1 MAWNNRG
8 LVKTFK
14 TDTDLSAKKYF
25 IVQLDANDDAILSG
39 VGASIVPLGVLTED
53 VASGAVT
60 AAYVGVCLNG
70 ITEVSAG
77 GGFRAGEY
85 VASDASGEAVQAS
98 SGDYIL
104 GMAMEDAL
112 TGDIVA
118 VDLTSKGSQLN

>member
-60 AAYVGVCLNG
+60 AAYVSVCMSG

-77 GGFRAGEY
+77 GNIVAGTL
-85 VASDASGEAVQAS
+85 VASDASGEAVASQA
-98 SGDYIL
+98 GDYVI
-104 GMAMEDAL
+104 GMALEDAAN
-112 TGDIVA
+112 GDIIP
-118 VDLTSKGSQLN
+118 VDLSAKGSQRN